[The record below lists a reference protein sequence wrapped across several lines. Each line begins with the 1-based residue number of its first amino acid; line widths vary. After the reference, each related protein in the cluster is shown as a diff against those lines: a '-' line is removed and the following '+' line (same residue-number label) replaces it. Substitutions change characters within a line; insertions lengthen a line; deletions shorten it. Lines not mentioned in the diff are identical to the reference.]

1 MKKLKELRETM
12 KITQQD
18 LAKALHTT
26 QQTIARWES
35 DQSEP
40 SISALKDLALFFQTS
55 VDDLLEY
62 SKTGKSIR
70 SSLYWMGEEDR
81 DGFWG
86 QVGIKVANKPSVWF
100 PITANTAELLE
111 GSLDNVECDEKWISF
126 PTLANQYVCIHPSQV
141 TSVTLLDEAE
151 EYPEDDCELT
161 YPEEGLPLE
170 LYRGFANTYLTELSK
185 EKIEKIV
192 KLYEKKEKN
201 ALTKDED
208 KFYTNEIKALKQN
221 LDGNPSEH
229 FIHVLL
235 EQFLAEGMID
245 YDKYD
250 EYMSKVKVY
259 FTDGQ
264 QRDFVEDSEN
274 CIDNVDKLDDSTCLH
289 ILNFNTNDEGLVLA
303 PSSKIA
309 MISMP
314 YLGILDEEKKFE
326 EELEKK

>member
-40 SISALKDLALFFQTS
+40 SISALKDLALFFKTS

-86 QVGIKVANKPSVWF
+86 HVGIKVANKPSVWF
-100 PITANTAELLE
+100 PITANTADLLE
-111 GSLDNVECDEKWISF
+111 GSLDNVESDKEWISF
-126 PTLANQYVCIHPSQV
+126 PTLANQYVCIHPSEV
-141 TSVTLLDEAE
+141 TQVTLLDEAE
-151 EYPEDDCELT
+151 DAPEGDWKMT
-161 YPEEGLPLE
+161 YPQEGLPLE
-170 LYRGFANTYLTELSK
+170 LYRGFNNMYLTQLSK

-192 KLYEKKEKN
+192 KLYEKKEKKS
-201 ALTKDED
+201 LTKDED

-235 EQFLAEGMID
+235 TEFLGAKMTEHD
-245 YDKYD
+245 RYED
-250 EYMSKVKVY
+250 YMSTVKVY
-259 FTDGQ
+259 FSDGQ
-264 QRDFVEDSEN
+264 QRDFADNSET

-289 ILNFNTNDEGLVLA
+289 MLCFDTYEEGMVLA

-314 YLGILDEEKKFE
+314 YLGILDEEKKLE
-326 EELEKK
+326 EEMAEK